1 MTRRSLLGTL
11 LLTVLPPSPASAAG
25 GAAVQLTFRT
35 SAEVRGTVIR
45 LSEVAEIQ
53 CADPKLTEALRQLDV
68 GSAPVFGSTRTL
80 SVAYARLRVK
90 SIGVRDEQ
98 VSFIGPEQIAIT
110 RVFQTVSSEALLQ
123 AALQAVEPKLA
134 DGVAQVGS
142 KPRELRVAP
151 GVLTLR
157 PREPRLSSTS
167 ASVTLEVCVDQQ
179 VETTLTVDFR
189 VFSRVRA
196 VIATRSLP
204 LGTILTES
212 DLQLGETPQT
222 PGTVFVLDPAQ
233 ALGRQLSVALPEGAP
248 LLPTQLRLVP
258 LVHRGARVKVT
269 CRSGSV
275 AIACTAEAQQDGAM
289 GQTIPVRNVA
299 SQLNFSARV
308 IGVDQLEMVF

>member
-11 LLTVLPPSPASAAG
+11 LLTVLPPPPASAAG

-151 GVLTLR
+151 
-157 PREPRLSSTS
+157 
-167 ASVTLEVCVDQQ
+167 SVH
-179 VETTLTVDFR
+179 
-189 VFSRVRA
+189 
-196 VIATRSLP
+196 SLP
-204 LGTILTES
+204 PLE
-212 DLQLGETPQT
+212 QRRR
-222 PGTVFVLDPAQ
+222 LD
-233 ALGRQLSVALPEGAP
+233 LSV
-248 LLPTQLRLVP
+248 
-258 LVHRGARVKVT
+258 
-269 CRSGSV
+269 
-275 AIACTAEAQQDGAM
+275 
-289 GQTIPVRNVA
+289 
-299 SQLNFSARV
+299 
-308 IGVDQLEMVF
+308 